1 MARQTNRIVV
11 SFKSTHQIE
20 AGNTLIGISWN
31 TLFNIAKSTSL
42 DELICSL
49 INFGILMIN
58 LHFMESIIAH
68 ATRMNHKSTLCNTAC
83 VILLIF
89 FIKFIIILNM
99 RELRSRLANYF
110 HWLELTIFTNR
121 YEPPIIKSTLPEL
134 AKIDL
139 NLLHDIILFNYIP
152 LFDFVP
158 C

>member
-99 RELRSRLANYF
+99 RELRRRLANYF

-121 YEPPIIKSTLPEL
+121 YEPPIIKSTLPL
-134 AKIDL
+134 YDKQA
-139 NLLHDIILFNYIP
+139 
-152 LFDFVP
+152 
-158 C
+158 